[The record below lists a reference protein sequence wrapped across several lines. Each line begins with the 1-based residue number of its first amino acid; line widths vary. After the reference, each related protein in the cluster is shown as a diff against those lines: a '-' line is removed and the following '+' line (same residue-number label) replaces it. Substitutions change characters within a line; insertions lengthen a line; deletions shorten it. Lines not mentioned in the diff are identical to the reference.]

1 MKWYNGPTL
10 IHQLE
15 NVKLLKSEEEF
26 NDYFMPVLWVN
37 RPNQNFR
44 GFSGKVEC
52 GTLRPGDIVRVL
64 PSNKTFH
71 SWGHQKG
78 IFEIRPSALVVHCE
92 YIMQQAQVP

>member
-1 MKWYNGPTL
+1 MLGVPVPVNLNLAFTFKVDEGEYLCVCVWLYK
-10 IHQLE
+10 E
-15 NVKLLKSEEEF
+15 NDRETHPPFLYPLGW
-26 NDYFMPVLWVN
+26 L
-37 RPNQNFR
+37 
-44 GFSGKVEC
+44 
-52 GTLRPGDIVRVL
+52 VL

>member
-1 MKWYNGPTL
+1 MLGVPVPVNLNLAFTFKVDEGEYLCVCVWLYKYK
-10 IHQLE
+10 E
-15 NVKLLKSEEEF
+15 NDRETHPPFLYPLGW
-26 NDYFMPVLWVN
+26 L
-37 RPNQNFR
+37 
-44 GFSGKVEC
+44 
-52 GTLRPGDIVRVL
+52 VL